1 MNPSRYD
8 KEPHNKLYD
17 STRWRKI
24 RDIVLNEEPLCRLCL
39 KSGKETAASVVDH
52 IIPHKNDLSL
62 FYSRDNLQGICA
74 SCHSGIKRQEENH
87 GYSQACGVD
96 GLPLDSGHPWAKR

>member
-1 MNPSRYD
+1 MTRLYD

-17 STRWRKI
+17 SRRWRKI

-39 KSGKETAASVVDH
+39 KSNKETPSTVIDH
-52 IIPHKNDLSL
+52 CIPHKNDLKL
-62 FYSRDNLQGICA
+62 FYDRENLQGICA
-74 SCHSGIKRQEENH
+74 SCHSGIKRIEENY

-96 GLPLDSGHPWAKR
+96 GFPLDSNHPWAKK